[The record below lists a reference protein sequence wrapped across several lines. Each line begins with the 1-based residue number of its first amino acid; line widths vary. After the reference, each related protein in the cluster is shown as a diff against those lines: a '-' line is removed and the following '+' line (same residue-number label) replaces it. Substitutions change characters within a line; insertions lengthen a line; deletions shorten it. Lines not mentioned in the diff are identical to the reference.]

1 MPNDK
6 MLIEKEIT
14 FDSQKG
20 KTVSWMAQDNILFP
34 QVYKRKQRDRI
45 KKINVPFEVLY
56 KTISFSATKPL
67 LIQMFMILFTLM
79 NHK

>member
-1 MPNDK
+1 M
-6 MLIEKEIT
+6 EKEIT

-20 KTVSWMAQDNILFP
+20 KTVSWMAQDKILFP
-34 QVYKRKQRDRI
+34 QVYKLKQRDKI

-56 KTISFSATKPL
+56 KTISFSAKKPL
-67 LIQMFMILFTLM
+67 LMQMFMILFTLM